1 VSSRTDNS
9 PASPRARLK
18 LLGLAMVFAAP
29 LLVAAVLYAFSD
41 WLPLPAP
48 VSNGELL
55 SPPRAI
61 KEFELQSLDGRRL
74 TRRFL
79 RNKWTLLYVGGSR
92 CDLWCE
98 ASLFKIR
105 QVRLSL
111 GRDQSRVQRLYV
123 LTDTRA
129 LRSLRPLLRRHAGMT
144 VTQAQGNNTLRPLGA
159 HPSGTFFLV
168 DPHGNL
174 MMRYAPRET
183 ARGLQEDLDHLLEA
197 SQIG

>member
-1 VSSRTDNS
+1 MNS
-9 PASPRARLK
+9 TTNDTQGSPRARLK
-18 LLGLAMVFAAP
+18 LLGLTAVFAAP

-48 VSNGELL
+48 VSNGELV
-55 SPPRAI
+55 SPPRTV
-61 KEFELQSLDGRRL
+61 KEFELQTLKGRRL
-74 TRRFL
+74 TRGFL
-79 RNKWTLLYVGGSR
+79 RSKWTLLYVGGSR

-111 GRDQSRVQRLYV
+111 GRDQSRVQRLFV

-129 LRSLRPLLRRHAGMT
+129 LRALRPLLRRHAGMA
-144 VTQAQGNNTLRPLGA
+144 VAQAQSRNTLRSFGA
-159 HPSGTFFLV
+159 HLSGTFFLV

-174 MMRYAPRET
+174 MMRYAPRAT
-183 ARGLQEDLDHLLEA
+183 AKGLQQDLDHLLEA
-197 SQIG
+197 SRIG

>member
-1 VSSRTDNS
+1 MASTTDNS
-9 PASPRARLK
+9 SASSRARLK

-29 LLVAAVLYAFSD
+29 LLAAVVLYAFSD

-48 VSNGELL
+48 VSNGELI

-61 KEFELQSLDGRRL
+61 KEFELQTVNGRRL
-74 TRRFL
+74 TRGFL
-79 RNKWTLLYVGGSR
+79 RDKWTLLYVGGSH

-98 ASLFKIR
+98 ASLFKMR

-123 LTDTRA
+123 LTDTKA
-129 LRSLRPLLRRHAGMT
+129 LRSLRPLLRRHAGMM
-144 VTQAQGNNTLRPLGA
+144 VAQAQGNNTLRPLSA

-174 MMRYAPRET
+174 MMRYAPRDT
-183 ARGLQEDLDHLLEA
+183 ARGLQDDLDHLLEA
-197 SQIG
+197 SRIG